1 MSREIKLASRENF
14 WSPRALGACEPQ
26 ASREVKVACRDN
38 SEMPRLFNVRET
50 SDILRCS
57 EAKVWGMLKAGEL
70 RRIKIGASTRIA
82 REDVL
87 RLIAPADGIFS

>member
-1 MSREIKLASRENF
+1 MSREINLACRENAEL
-14 WSPRALGACEPQ
+14 PRVL
-26 ASREVKVACRDN
+26 S
-38 SEMPRLFNVRET
+38 VRET

-57 EAKVWGMLKAGEL
+57 EAKVWGMLKAGAL

-87 RLIAPADGIFS
+87 RVIAPAEGIFS